1 MSYNRNSNSNGNLEI
16 SSAPTKA
23 KSQALK
29 IKYTIIIIGN
39 KIDSQSVRIQRVRQA
54 SIVFSGWCL
63 ELKCEGGK
71 WMTRNQ
77 DKICER

>member
-1 MSYNRNSNSNGNLEI
+1 MLRY
-16 SSAPTKA
+16 TK
-23 KSQALK
+23 
-29 IKYTIIIIGN
+29 G
-39 KIDSQSVRIQRVRQA
+39 QA

-77 DKICER
+77 DKICERSVFLVLIEGPVDRLLLLLLLLLLL